1 MKKLTI
7 LIFSILFTLST
18 TAFAGGMIGVKYGNG
33 DLEGNSK
40 SYTAGSTAYAAQ
52 SGSKDN
58 EFGAIFAEVNVKES
72 PISVGLEYV
81 PFDADISLNGDAS
94 GVSANVSDYTT
105 LYALAMH
112 ELNEVSVYAKLGYS
126 MADIGTVKPNDGQT
140 TINSSSD
147 LLEGMMYGVGVQ
159 SKELPFGLVARAEYT
174 FTEFDDISVT
184 TTSNGSAA
192 VKKTADGDLT
202 TLTISLAK
210 SF

>member
-1 MKKLTI
+1 MNKVTI

-33 DLEGNSK
+33 DLEGNAK
-40 SYTAGSTAYAAQ
+40 SYTAGSTTYAAE

-58 EFGAIFAEVNVKES
+58 EFGAIFAEVNIKES

-81 PFDADISLNGDAS
+81 PFDADISLNGDNAN
-94 GVSANVSDYTT
+94 VSANVSDYTT

-126 MADIGTVKPNDGQT
+126 MADIGTVKPNDGAT
-140 TINSSSD
+140 TINSNSD
-147 LLEGMMYGVGVQ
+147 SLEGMMYGAGIQ

-184 TTSNGSAA
+184 TTSNGSAS

>member
-1 MKKLTI
+1 MKKITII
-7 LIFSILFTLST
+7 LISVLFTLT
-18 TAFAGGMIGVKYGNG
+18 TSAFAGGMIGVKYGKG
-33 DLEGNSK
+33 DLEGNAK
-40 SYTAGSTAYAAQ
+40 SYVAGTTTYAAQ
-52 SGSKDN
+52 SGSKDS
-58 EFGAIFAEVNVKES
+58 EFGAIFAEVNIKES

-94 GVSANVSDYTT
+94 GVSANVQDYTT

-112 ELNEVSVYAKLGYS
+112 ELNDISVYAKIGYS
-126 MADIGTVKPNDGQT
+126 MADIGTIKPNDGQT
-140 TINSSSD
+140 TINSNSD
-147 LLEGMMYGVGVQ
+147 SLEGIMYGVGVQ

-184 TTSNGSAA
+184 TTSNGSAS

>member
-58 EFGAIFAEVNVKES
+58 EFGAIFAEVNIKES

-81 PFDADISLNGDAS
+81 PSDADISLNGDAS

-147 LLEGMMYGVGVQ
+147 SLEGMMYGAGIQ

-184 TTSNGSAA
+184 TTSNGSAS

>member
-7 LIFSILFTLST
+7 LTFSILFTIST
-18 TAFAGGMIGVKYGNG
+18 SAFAGGMIGVKYGNG
-33 DLEGNSK
+33 DLEGNAK
-40 SYTAGSTAYAAQ
+40 SYTAGSTSYAAE

-58 EFGAIFAEVNVKES
+58 EFGAIFAEVNIKES

-81 PFDADISLNGDAS
+81 PFDADISLNGKAS

-126 MADIGTVKPNDGQT
+126 MADIGTVKPNDGAT
-140 TINSSSD
+140 TINSNSD
-147 LLEGMMYGVGVQ
+147 SLEGMMYGAGIQ

>member
-147 LLEGMMYGVGVQ
+147 SLEGIMYGVGVQ

-184 TTSNGSAA
+184 TTSNGSAS